1 LLNKPPTESNLATSL
16 HRVNRGTPVGDQRWI
31 ESNSKQLGPDS
42 TRRPRGR
49 PKKENEESGRLML
62 SSIARFGGC
71 NWLTAFL
78 RLSDNDIRAINGSWN
93 LSASSCWGE
102 RQKSIYLSWPKSP
115 DFGRESPSLARSAT
129 ESFHPP
135 LASKA

>member
-1 LLNKPPTESNLATSL
+1 
-16 HRVNRGTPVGDQRWI
+16 
-31 ESNSKQLGPDS
+31 
-42 TRRPRGR
+42 
-49 PKKENEESGRLML
+49 ML
-62 SSIARFGGC
+62 SSIAKFGGC

-78 RLSDNDIRAINGSWN
+78 RLSDNDIRAINGSWNLSASEPFRVPFRVWN